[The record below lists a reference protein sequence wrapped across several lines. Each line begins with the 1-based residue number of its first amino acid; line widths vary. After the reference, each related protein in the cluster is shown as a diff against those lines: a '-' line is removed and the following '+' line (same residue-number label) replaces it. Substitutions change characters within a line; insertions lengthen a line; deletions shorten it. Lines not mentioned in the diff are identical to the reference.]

1 MNEQL
6 FMIITMFIGFIL
18 FTAAAFALF
27 AVYKVL
33 KKYADFGDSACKISE
48 YSVGGV
54 KYTRFGDDV
63 PQSDK
68 YHLFAEY
75 GENPFE
81 NRRHR
86 IPEVLLLNTQKDK
99 QEDIDI

>member
-1 MNEQL
+1 MEERL
-6 FMIITMFIGFIL
+6 FNIVAMFVGFIV

-33 KKYADFGDSACKISE
+33 KKYADFGDSSCKIGE
-48 YSVGGV
+48 YSKSGV

-63 PQSDK
+63 PSSDK
-68 YHLFAEY
+68 YHLFADY

-99 QEDIDI
+99 QEDIEI

>member
-1 MNEQL
+1 MEERL
-6 FMIITMFIGFIL
+6 FNIVAMFVGFIV
-18 FTAAAFALF
+18 FT
-27 AVYKVL
+27 
-33 KKYADFGDSACKISE
+33 
-48 YSVGGV
+48 V

-63 PQSDK
+63 PSSDK
-68 YHLFAEY
+68 YHLFADY

-99 QEDIDI
+99 QEDIEI